1 MENQTTEQTAQ
12 SEQPTEVVQNTQA
25 TPEANETVLTSNE
38 EQITQTKETN
48 FKDLIP
54 ENFKEEKS
62 LENFNN
68 MEDFVKSYLHAQK
81 LVGADKIPVPN
92 KHATDEDW
100 NEVFKRLGAPNNPED
115 YKYNLKDQEMDT
127 GQLQQFNE
135 TAHRLGLLPKQAE
148 GLIKFYNE
156 LNGNINATQEEK
168 AAEAQLVTETELK
181 KEFGPQFAKRLD
193 QAKRLAVNSLGQEF
207 LENTYLNDGS
217 RLGDNLKVIKAFSEM
232 ADKLSEDPIIQGDGT
247 SYMTARDIE
256 KEITDLTQEGS
267 AYWSKTHPN
276 HKKSV
281 DEVLKLREMLSN
293 G

>member
-1 MENQTTEQTAQ
+1 MENQTTAPEVQ
-12 SEQPTEVVQNTQA
+12 SEQSTDVVQNNTEATLVSETQ
-25 TPEANETVLTSNE
+25 
-38 EQITQTKETN
+38 ETN

-81 LVGADKIPVPN
+81 MVGADKIPVPN
-92 KHATDEDW
+92 KHSTDEDW

-115 YKYNLKDQEMDT
+115 YKYDIKDQELDSN
-127 GQLQQFNE
+127 QVQEFNK

-156 LNGNINATQEEK
+156 LNGNIASSQEEQ
-168 AAEAQLVTETELK
+168 AAQAQLNTEAELK
-181 KEFGPQFAKRLD
+181 KEYGPQYAKRLD
-193 QAKRLAVNSLGQEF
+193 QAKRLAVNSLGQDF
-207 LENTYLNDGS
+207 LENTYLKDGS
-217 RLGDNLKVIKAFSEM
+217 RLGDNLQVIKAFSDL

-247 SYMTARDIE
+247 SYMTAREIE
-256 KEITDLTQEGS
+256 KEITELTQEGS
-267 AYWSKTHPN
+267 PYWEKAHPN
-276 HKKSV
+276 HQKSV
-281 DEVLKLREMLSN
+281 DEVLKLREMLTN